1 MIETTDIASVSRRI
15 RIRAPLIGIV
25 LAAGIC
31 LVTPLNNIYHKATP
45 LGGGHFPL
53 APFFIF
59 LVLALLVSLA
69 AWLFRS
75 RSLLS
80 GSELLIIWVQMV
92 IGSGIAY
99 TGLVRTLLINLTA
112 PVHYATV
119 SNQWLETFQP
129 LLPTDLM
136 PTDGDAI
143 ALLYNGLQGGRDMSW
158 LQVALSIPWHAWLL
172 PLFRWGFFIMLCYL
186 VMLFLVNL
194 VSRQWIFNERLNF
207 PLLKVPQLI
216 SYSIDSGGIGALL
229 KNRFLLAGL
238 SIPIVLHLIN
248 GLNLYYPSMPQVPT
262 LILAGSYFPQQ
273 GLLSGFYK
281 LKIYIYPA
289 FIGFAFLASR
299 QISFSFWFFF
309 LAGGLLYGV
318 LNLIGYSV
326 PASELGVTFGP
337 TLTQPEEMQM
347 IGAYGVFFLFL
358 VWLARHHLY
367 RVMKQSLGLQAAG
380 EDVTEWFDVRISFW
394 GLILG
399 MVVLVAWFVWHGM
412 TVVTATLLVCS
423 FLMITLV
430 AARIICQGGLA
441 YFTLTAAPMD
451 GITALFGAKMFAGAN
466 GLISAIS
473 QKVFFVD
480 LRESLMP
487 TLLHAK
493 KIHHGRG
500 TPLLLFSG
508 LLLTLIVSVLS
519 SLLAMMTL
527 CYRFGIRELD
537 LEWANRTTLNVYE
550 NAYRLIVNPLPSGD
564 SVYLFTAIGMSTMF
578 FLVFCYQR
586 IYWWPIHPIGYLTA
600 YSSAMRILWI
610 SFFLGWL
617 FNALCMKYGGV
628 ALFRKM
634 QFFFIGMI
642 IGDLFMG
649 GAWAIVGQFS
659 SISYMVLPD

>member
-1 MIETTDIASVSRRI
+1 MTETTDTGMLTRRI
-15 RIRAPLIGIV
+15 RVRAPLTGII
-25 LAAGIC
+25 LAAIIC

-59 LVLALLVSLA
+59 LVLALLVSLV
-69 AWLFRS
+69 AWLFKRS
-75 RSLLS
+75 TLLT

-99 TGLVRTLLINLTA
+99 TGLARTFLINLTA
-112 PVHYATV
+112 PIHFATV
-119 SNQWLETFQP
+119 GNMWLETFQP
-129 LLPTDLM
+129 LLPKSLM
-136 PTDGDAI
+136 PTDPEAI
-143 ALLYNGLQGGRDMSW
+143 ELLYNGLQGGRDMGW
-158 LQVALSIPWHAWLL
+158 LEVAAAIPWHAWLL

-186 VMLFLVNL
+186 VMLFLINL
-194 VSRQWIFNERLNF
+194 VSKQWIYNERLNF

-216 SYSIDSGGIGALL
+216 AYSIDSEGLGALL
-229 KNRFLLAGL
+229 KNRFLLTGL
-238 SIPIVLHLIN
+238 SIPLFLHLIN
-248 GLNLYYPSMPQVPT
+248 GLNLYYPSMPQLPT
-262 LILAGSYFPQQ
+262 LVLAGSYFPQQ

-309 LAGGLLYGV
+309 LAGGLLYGI
-318 LNLIGYSV
+318 LNMIGYSV
-326 PASELGVTFGP
+326 PASELGITFGP

-347 IGAYGVFFLFL
+347 IGAYGIFFLFL

-367 RVMKQSLGLQAAG
+367 EVTKQSLGLQAAG
-380 EDVTEWFDVRISFW
+380 EDVSEWFDVRISFW
-394 GLILG
+394 GMVLG
-399 MVVLVAWFVWHGM
+399 MVALVGWFVWQGM
-412 TVVTATLLVCS
+412 TLLSAALLVCS

-430 AARIICQGGLA
+430 ATRIICQGGLA

-466 GLISAIS
+466 GLMAAVS
-473 QKVFFVD
+473 QKVLFVD

-508 LLLTLIVSVLS
+508 LLMTLIVSVLCS
-519 SLLAMMTL
+519 ILAMMTL

-564 SVYLFTAIGMSTMF
+564 SVYLFTAIGMIVMLI
-578 FLVFCYQR
+578 LVFCYQR
-586 IYWWPIHPIGYLTA
+586 LYWWPIHPIGYLTA
-600 YSSAMRILWI
+600 YSSAMRILWV
-610 SFFLGWL
+610 SFFFGWL
-617 FNALCMKYGGV
+617 CNALCMKYGGV

-642 IGDLFMG
+642 IGDLLMG
-649 GAWAIVGQFS
+649 GAWAIIGQFS

>member
-59 LVLALLVSLA
+59 LFLALLVSLI
-69 AWLFRS
+69 AWLFRR

-136 PTDGDAI
+136 PTDSDAI

-186 VMLFLVNL
+186 VMLFLINL

-248 GLNLYYPSMPQVPT
+248 GLNLYYPSMPQIPT

-412 TVVTATLLVCS
+412 SVVTATLLVCS

-430 AARIICQGGLA
+430 ATRIICQGGLA

-493 KIHHGRG
+493 KIHHGRT

-564 SVYLFTAIGMSTMF
+564 SVYLFTAIGMSAMF

>member
-1 MIETTDIASVSRRI
+1 MD
-15 RIRAPLIGIV
+15 
-25 LAAGIC
+25 
-31 LVTPLNNIYHKATP
+31 
-45 LGGGHFPL
+45 
-53 APFFIF
+53 
-59 LVLALLVSLA
+59 
-69 AWLFRS
+69 
-75 RSLLS
+75 
-80 GSELLIIWVQMV
+80 
-92 IGSGIAY
+92 
-99 TGLVRTLLINLTA
+99 
-112 PVHYATV
+112 
-119 SNQWLETFQP
+119 
-129 LLPTDLM
+129 
-136 PTDGDAI
+136 
-143 ALLYNGLQGGRDMSW
+143 
-158 LQVALSIPWHAWLL
+158 
-172 PLFRWGFFIMLCYL
+172 
-186 VMLFLVNL
+186 
-194 VSRQWIFNERLNF
+194 FNERLNF

-229 KNRFLLAGL
+229 KNRFLLVGL

-248 GLNLYYPSMPQVPT
+248 GLNLYYPSMPQIPT
-262 LILAGSYFPQQ
+262 LVLAGSYFPQQ

-281 LKIYIYPA
+281 MKIYIYPA

-309 LAGGLLYGV
+309 LAGGLLYGIF
-318 LNLIGYSV
+318 NLIGYSV
-326 PASELGVTFGP
+326 PASELGITFGP

-367 RVMKQSLGLQAAG
+367 EVMKQSFGLQAAG

-399 MVVLVAWFVWHGM
+399 MIILVGWFVWHGM
-412 TVVTATLLVCS
+412 TMITSTLLVCS

-500 TPLLLFSG
+500 APLLLFSG

-519 SLLAMMTL
+519 SILAMMTL

-550 NAYRLIVNPLPSGD
+550 NAYRLIVNPQPSGD
-564 SVYLFTAIGMSTMF
+564 SVYLFTAIGMSAMF
-578 FLVFCYQR
+578 ILVFCYQR

-600 YSSAMRILWI
+600 YSSAMRILWV